1 MKKVGMMVLG
11 LAAVFCL
18 ALVVQAADEP
28 PKKADDKKADV
39 KKADD
44 KKADD
49 KKADDKKADAP
60 KEVTLKGTITCAMC
74 GLKLEDA
81 KECAT
86 VILVKGEKAGDF
98 VIYYLDE
105 KSHKAN
111 HPAIC
116 KAAKTGSVV
125 GVVSEKDGK
134 KIITASKVTLN
145 EEKPKEEKPK
155 VDKPKDDKPKDD
167 KPKDDKPKDDKP
179 K

>member
-1 MKKVGMMVLG
+1 MSRR
-11 LAAVFCL
+11 
-18 ALVVQAADEP
+18 P
-28 PKKADDKKADV
+28 TT

-86 VILVKGEKAGDF
+86 VILVKGEKAGDV
-98 VIYYLDE
+98 VIYYLDK

-116 KAAKTGSVV
+116 KAAMAGCVV
-125 GVVSEKDGK
+125 GVTSKKDGK
-134 KIITASKVTLN
+134 KIITASKVTFSLTKRSPRLTSPRLTSPKLTSPRTTSPRTTSLRTTSLRTTSLSNLN
-145 EEKPKEEKPK
+145 CKRNQADE
-155 VDKPKDDKPKDD
+155 
-167 KPKDDKPKDDKP
+167 
-179 K
+179 